1 MGMTEPGLGSARPK
15 TLLFF
20 RGRGCILAFA
30 GNGYIGDNS
39 LPGL

>member
-15 TLLFF
+15 TLRFF
-20 RGRGCILAFA
+20 WERGRFLAFS
-30 GNGYIGDNS
+30 GNGDIGNNP

>member
-15 TLLFF
+15 TLRFL
-20 RGRGCILAFA
+20 RGRGRFLAFA